1 MMVRQTFKRR
11 TTMSIAQTPESFA
24 GQTLEATT
32 RVRRNFAQLTH
43 ASQHFMKGLMNVAV
57 QQIELGKG
65 MMDSGVEDFD
75 LLAQARTPEA
85 VVQAEL
91 EVFRRRSE
99 RAIVTAQKITDELR
113 QSWVEAFELVQ
124 SIGRASGAPAWAPEQ
139 QPAKT
144 AA

>member
-1 MMVRQTFKRR
+1 
-11 TTMSIAQTPESFA
+11 
-24 GQTLEATT
+24 
-32 RVRRNFAQLTH
+32 
-43 ASQHFMKGLMNVAV
+43 MNVAV

-75 LLAQARTPEA
+75 LLAQAHTPEA
-85 VVQAEL
+85 LVQAEL
-91 EVFRRRSE
+91 EIFRRRSE
-99 RAIVTAQKITDELR
+99 RAIVTTQKITDELR

-124 SIGRASGAPAWAPEQ
+124 SIGKVSGGPAWAPAQ